1 MKRFHVNVRVAD
13 LNKSIRFYETL
24 FGEAPT
30 VTKPDYAKW
39 MLEDPRINFAI
50 SESTQLRG
58 INHVGLQVD
67 SKDELAEIQDRLDAA
82 EEKTFRQPETQCC
95 YATSSKTWTRDPD
108 DVAWE
113 TFVTHGQITHYGDHS
128 PAMPVDDNSQETL
141 PQGVTAD
148 VRCCA

>member
-1 MKRFHVNVRVAD
+1 MSFLRDFVRGAARRVEEPSD
-13 LNKSIRFYETL
+13 EQV
-24 FGEAPT
+24 
-30 VTKPDYAKW
+30 VT
-39 MLEDPRINFAI
+39 E
-50 SESTQLRG
+50 
-58 INHVGLQVD
+58 
-67 SKDELAEIQDRLDAA
+67 DELAEIQGRLDAA
-82 EEKTFRQPETQCC
+82 EEKTFRQPGTQCC
-95 YATSSKTWTRDPD
+95 YATSSKTWARDPD

>member
-67 SKDELAEIQDRLDAA
+67 SKDELAEIQGRLDAA

-95 YATSSKTWTRDPD
+95 YATSSKTWARDPD

-113 TFVTHGQITHYGDHS
+113 TFVTHGQITQYGDRS

-141 PQGVTAD
+141 PQGAASD

>member
-24 FGEAPT
+24 FGKAPT

-58 INHVGLQVD
+58 INHIGLQVD
-67 SKDELAEIQDRLDAA
+67 SQDELAEVQGRLDAA
-82 EEKTFRQPETQCC
+82 EEKTFRQPETECC
-95 YATSSKTWTRDPD
+95 YATSSKTWARDPD
-108 DVAWE
+108 DVSWE
-113 TFVTHGQITHYGDHS
+113 MFVTHGQITHYGDGS
-128 PAMPVDDNSQETL
+128 LAMSARDDSREKL
-141 PQGVTAD
+141 PESVMSE

>member
-50 SESTQLRG
+50 SESTNLSG

-67 SKDELAEIQDRLDAA
+67 SKNELAEIQDRLDAA
-82 EEKTFRQPETQCC
+82 KEKTIRQPETQCC
-95 YATSSKTWTRDPD
+95 YATSSKTWARDPD

-128 PAMPVDDNSQETL
+128 PAMPIDDNSQETP
-141 PQGVTAD
+141 PQGGTAD